1 MSLLKV
7 EVCYANLA
15 ILQLNQDRQWHTV
28 PLMQNG
34 FARSPKLFPP
44 AWFQQFRQ
52 IGTYESAKRQ
62 KGPPFPLEN
71 FSVNSNSYEALTF
84 GSRLTVGV
92 LKEEWQGKI

>member
-34 FARSPKLFPP
+34 FARSPTP

-62 KGPPFPLEN
+62 KGLFLWKISRQIRIPT
-71 FSVNSNSYEALTF
+71 YEALTF